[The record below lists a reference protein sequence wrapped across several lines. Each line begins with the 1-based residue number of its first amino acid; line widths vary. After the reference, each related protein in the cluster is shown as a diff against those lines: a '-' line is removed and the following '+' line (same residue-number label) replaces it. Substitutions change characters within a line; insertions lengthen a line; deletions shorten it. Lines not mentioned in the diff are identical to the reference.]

1 MAENKNAL
9 VNETAI
15 ENGNA
20 ALTERLDNVA
30 ERMAEA
36 EKATA
41 AVAAEH
47 SLRRAEQEQ
56 NSEQLQKAEEER
68 RAQAQEAAKSVADRR
83 AAVLDYTENYRQN
96 QKIEKA
102 ARATVSKA
110 KLERLAAEAE
120 AKARAERE
128 AEENL
133 RRERE
138 ELMARRQRSSAL
150 LKKVENES
158 EAEAPVKEETVAA
171 PAEKAMPKEAPAAQM
186 PEVPEAPV
194 QEAAQAPAEAEA
206 EAPAVQDEAPN
217 ILNIGVADL
226 AFADDAASAVE
237 NGAEEQNADAAEA
250 AGEDEVA
257 TNNIE
262 ALDLEE
268 DNGEEDPE
276 SAKAEELAKL
286 QRMAVASL
294 AVNED
299 LTKARIAQM
308 MPAHLIPESL
318 RLHNSKGTTGDARM
332 DEMVRRIEDAVLAA
346 ASQRTDNSAAALYAQ
361 RARNAKSN
369 EELAGIAVA
378 AGVVSANAL
387 PAIYGA
393 GRFNSQELR
402 EYMRVTKQEIA
413 EKKKDLK
420 RIKPEKHETEEEFE
434 RRHIEAQGAVLGTEL
449 AAIALLSHKGHREEA
464 ASFKK
469 QTEADIRICNKSIA
483 KYNQTADQPLTPLS
497 EALVRKT
504 AQEGKLPQNLPFGSA
519 ATGHDAALMGGE
531 NKDSSNTAEQ
541 VEQDALQKEL
551 QKQMLLHAM
560 VWNPAAA
567 SAIREMLEAYAAEN
581 KDEALA
587 AAIAPFAERSE
598 QDDLWNAD
606 VQHLLEEYEDSIDE
620 DIKAE
625 RALADANAL
634 VARESILNRAKPD
647 ASFEKN
653 EIQRLVYYENR
664 IAMIEAKR
672 EDLEELSRN
681 MTHFSAGMRREIAA
695 ERRLDLIKDEIALL
709 CLLNRYPNERI
720 GKRYREICT
729 RDIEEYNLL
738 VSGISGKYKNTKPL
752 SKILPSQALAEGAGM
767 PDVAFA
773 ELYFALRRWDEKT
786 ILSRPEEEEKFA
798 PMPMKDSAEPMD
810 LSSQLAVDRLARE
823 YERMI
828 RAFAAEEAYLSKKDR
843 KNARLPGKKADQAE
857 DAHRSKKDKKNARLL
872 GKAAD
877 QAEENMELVQLA
889 KDATDKSTML
899 SKEKKSQI
907 LSMAIGVAANAQ
919 SAKEAKKLQQMA
931 RAAGKKEARAAEKD
945 KKALLRADKEME
957 RRLGSSYDE
966 VGLDAAK
973 KQRNTAKLR
982 YEQKQAAA
990 EALQAVSA
998 TVGAQEALR
1007 SKPLVSKRMSREMNV
1022 AIENAERRCERATFV
1037 SAQADEK
1044 ALRMLKKRSGGDD
1057 LSAARRRSASFKSDV
1072 AYAEDQLNTLL
1083 AARDAASCSTAMS
1096 KNERAELL
1104 SLAIQFSEQGDIQS
1118 VERLKN
1124 HVAAAL
1130 KKEERAEH
1138 QDNRMLV
1145 RKLGRLDKK
1154 VAEAEAQA
1162 RVYEQAAYGERSKA
1176 NSLAEKTAANDI
1188 LYQAYEKA
1196 QYRESRAE
1204 EARRTAEAAK
1214 RERKDVR
1221 NRATSHESAKAALLV
1236 LAATVAVAERKLSKQ
1251 TKPPVSPEMQRL
1263 NTAIADAENRY
1274 ENAVVR
1280 ESAFKASAAYEKNAA
1295 NKEELQRLR
1304 TETVRAEDRLDTL
1317 RAAKRALEDSHALSR
1332 GERAEIINLVLAT
1345 EADTKNKKTSQKLK
1359 KKIAVAAKKEAR
1371 AAKKAVRSMGRGT
1384 SEWEKTVV
1392 EAEAA
1397 ALMLE
1402 GSAKDAK
1409 RRADRLA
1416 ANRKTD
1422 KKLVQRAYDA
1432 ALAEEKGAERAR
1444 KAADAVRSMRSLD
1457 QECADEHKNAH
1468 TAMLA
1473 FATAFTIE
1481 GKNKTAKKAKVY
1493 SSGTRQERNLEFA
1506 IMEARAD
1513 YERVSAERDAALEN
1527 VSGLGG
1533 RRTSR
1538 SDSKVATAA
1547 LTEAGLDVERARN
1560 RLQMLECAK
1569 TALEKSTVLSRKE
1582 KDGML
1587 ALVLDVNRG
1596 GKNKKS
1602 ATRLQKKIAI
1612 AAVKEAKAEEKLAKK
1627 VSSTEAALDHWY
1639 LDQMA
1644 SALAA
1649 EQMAAAAG
1657 YRSDRLKKHGANK
1670 KELSKVYEQQILES
1684 SQATNAR
1691 NAAKKSRAMRHAK
1704 AERSQAHKEANLAM
1718 LAFADAVAYSCGLK
1732 GRANKKKD
1740 LNGAHGSMTL
1750 SVEAAI
1756 LDAEKRCERATV
1768 AHAELKEKAA
1778 ALSGSKLS
1786 RKERKTLA
1794 AELDCAESELLIADS
1809 RLQALQ
1815 AAKRVNDSN
1824 GFTAEEKAELLN
1836 SVMAESADRKTAKH
1850 LKSKKKAALA
1860 AKRRAKAERA
1870 FAKKS
1875 RMDAKRKEKL
1885 YASSEAQ
1892 ILVSEEAALLA
1903 QTTVDLSKNKKLSK
1917 KELYKLYKKALSEK
1931 ANATK
1936 AHQNA
1941 SVARASYAPG
1951 DSLQAER
1958 KESEIAMLA
1967 LAAAMVAESKG
1978 KNAKRYYKKNG
1989 PALVSGQML
1998 GAMSALEAQAYASA
2012 CEEKAL
2018 NAEKKAF
2025 LLAATRGKKRTKLKT
2040 YEEALLARA
2049 EATQAKTTALALQY
2063 ERELDGNVPLTRKAK
2078 KLMSYADKAVLAREK
2093 ATMKL
2098 AEKMASRSGKKQS
2111 KSMGAYAMPSD
2122 LHLHGMHMEKGV
2134 AVRTVSR
2141 SSAFAVSYAL
2151 FNPKIMKKRLRA
2163 FRKQDM
2169 KTLMARYDSE
2179 IAETKRALELS
2190 LCDLSCTAPMRR
2202 RLKYETAKRL
2212 QELKRKRRKAIRME
2226 KADNRRYFAC
2236 LRKNAIKPKNR
2247 LVNRAALM
2255 AMREQLFRLLEQ
2267 RDEENA
2273 KLYSFYLAESYRKAS
2288 KVHTPWHNAFLR
2300 EKKHWHR
2307 KSRRDLRRVDEMN
2320 LSRRD
2325 KQKLRADLDRVATA
2339 HADIAEAKTRA
2350 RKIKLSGSA
2359 VKRQYRQE
2367 LDDMR
2372 REVVRAHK
2380 NMKRKMKYAR
2390 IKEDRREFWRVSLLS
2405 LATTA
2410 VLVGG
2415 CVILWRMFGDPIVSF
2430 LDTHFP
2436 NIMSQLK

>member
-47 SLRRAEQEQ
+47 DLRRAEQEQ

-68 RAQAQEAAKSVADRR
+68 RAQAQEAAKNVADRR

-96 QKIEKA
+96 QKLEKA
-102 ARATVSKA
+102 ARASTVSKA

-158 EAEAPVKEETVAA
+158 EAEAPVKEEAVAA
-171 PAEKAMPKEAPAAQM
+171 PAEKAMPKEVPAAQM
-186 PEVPEAPV
+186 PEISEEPA

-217 ILNIGVADL
+217 ILNIEVADL
-226 AFADDAASAVE
+226 TFADDAASAAE
-237 NGAEEQNADAAEA
+237 NGAEEQNTDAAEA
-250 AGEDEVA
+250 VGEDEVA

-262 ALDLEE
+262 ALASEE
-268 DNGEEDPE
+268 ENEEEDPE
-276 SAKAEELAKL
+276 SEKNEEIANLK
-286 QRMAVASL
+286 RMTGVAL

-346 ASQRTDNSAAALYAQ
+346 TSQHRDNSAAALYAQ

-378 AGVVSANAL
+378 AGVVSGSVL

-393 GRFNSQELR
+393 ERFNSQELR
-402 EYMRVTKQEIA
+402 EYMKVTKQEIA

-420 RIKPEKHETEEEFE
+420 RIKPEKDETEDEFE
-434 RRHIEAQGAVLGTEL
+434 RRRIEAQGAVLGTEL
-449 AAIALLSHKGHREEA
+449 AAIALLSHKGHKEEA

-469 QTEADIRICNKSIA
+469 QAEADVRICNKSIA
-483 KYNQTADQPLTPLS
+483 KYNQTADQPLTPLAES
-497 EALVRKT
+497 LVRKT
-504 AQEGKLPQNLPFGSA
+504 AQEGNLPKNLPFGSA
-519 ATGHDAALMGGE
+519 ATGHDAALMGGV

-560 VWNPAAA
+560 SWNPAAA

-598 QDDLWNAD
+598 QNDLWDEDLQRVLA
-606 VQHLLEEYEDSIDE
+606 EYEDSIDYE
-620 DIKAE
+620 RRAQRDLAE
-625 RALADANAL
+625 TNAALARKA
-634 VARESILNRAKPD
+634 ILSRIHPD
-647 ASFEKN
+647 DSLTKN
-653 EIQRLVYYENR
+653 EIQRLAYYENR

-672 EDLEELSRN
+672 EEIRQLDHN
-681 MTHFSAGMRREIAA
+681 MMNFSDEMRREVKADQY
-695 ERRLDLIKDEIALL
+695 LDMIKDEIALL
-709 CLLNRYPNERI
+709 CLLNRYPNEKL
-720 GKRYREICT
+720 GMKYREICT

-752 SKILPSQALAEGAGM
+752 SKILPSQALAEGEGM
-767 PDVAFA
+767 SDMAF
-773 ELYFALRRWDEKT
+773 LQLHQALCRWDAENA
-786 ILSRPEEEEKFA
+786 L
-798 PMPMKDSAEPMD
+798 MWDSGEAVPV
-810 LSSQLAVDRLARE
+810 LAVDRFHQE
-823 YERMI
+823 YERSI
-828 RAFAAEEAYLSKKDR
+828 RAFEAAEAESLRAAKKGG
-843 KNARLPGKKADQAE
+843 ALAAGGLLLLGGKADHAQE
-857 DAHRSKKDKKNARLL
+857 KL
-872 GKAAD
+872 
-877 QAEENMELVQLA
+877 ELVLLA
-889 KDATDKSTML
+889 KEATDKSTTL
-899 SKEKKSQI
+899 SKAKKAQI
-907 LSMAIGVAANAQ
+907 MSMAVALASNPRD
-919 SAKEAKKLQQMA
+919 KKTAKKLQKA
-931 RAAGKKEARAAEKD
+931 TLAASKKEANSA
-945 KKALLRADKEME
+945 KKARGALLRADDATEQ
-957 RRLGSSYDE
+957 LLYSSYNE
-966 VGLDAAK
+966 AGLDAAK
-973 KQRNTAKLR
+973 KKRNSAQIRAERKQEAFNALVAVAATA
-982 YEQKQAAA
+982 
-990 EALQAVSA
+990 
-998 TVGAQEALR
+998 GAQKALDR
-1007 SKPLVSKRMSREMNV
+1007 NPKVPNRINREMDV
-1022 AIENAERRCERATFV
+1022 AIANAERRCERAALA
-1037 SAQADEK
+1037 SSHADEK
-1044 ALRMLKKRSGGDD
+1044 VLRMAERHGGGEE
-1057 LSAARRRSASFKSDV
+1057 LSLARRRSATLRSE
-1072 AYAEDQLNTLL
+1072 AECAEEQLNTLL
-1083 AARDAASCSTAMS
+1083 AAKDAAEHS
-1096 KNERAELL
+1096 KALTKQERAEML
-1104 SLAIQFSEQGDIQS
+1104 SLAIQASEQGDVKSI
-1118 VERLKN
+1118 ERLKKSIGT
-1124 HVAAAL
+1124 AL
-1130 KKEERAEH
+1130 KKEERMDRAQKRQMRRE
-1138 QDNRMLV
+1138 
-1145 RKLGRLDKK
+1145 LGRMDKT
-1154 VAEAEAQA
+1154 VATAEAQA
-1162 RVYEQAAYGERSKA
+1162 LVYEQAAHDAKA
-1176 NSLAEKTAANDI
+1176 KADVLSEQTAEKDV
-1188 LYQAYEKA
+1188 LYRAYEKVLF
-1196 QYRESRAE
+1196 QENRAE
-1204 EARRTAEAAK
+1204 EAKNRARAAK
-1214 RERKDVR
+1214 KKRKDR
-1221 NRATSHESAKAALLV
+1221 RSRDAAHKRSTAALFV
-1236 LAATVAVAERKLSKQ
+1236 LAAAVNSTEKKMRRNMKASGS
-1251 TKPPVSPEMQRL
+1251 TEMQRL
-1263 NTAIADAENRY
+1263 HAAIADAENRY
-1274 ENAVVR
+1274 ENAVAA
-1280 ESAFKASAAYEKNAA
+1280 EAAFRPKGKGAKAEA
-1295 NKEELQRLR
+1295 QRLR
-1304 TETVRAEDRLDTL
+1304 TEVVRAEDRLDTL
-1317 RAAKRALEDSHALSR
+1317 RAARNALENSRTLSP
-1332 GERAEIINLVLAT
+1332 AEKNEIVTLVLASN
-1345 EADTKNKKTSQKLK
+1345 ADVKNKQTAKKLK
-1359 KKIAVAAKKEAR
+1359 NKIAAAAKKEDR
-1371 AAKKAVRSMGRGT
+1371 AAKKAERSMGRAAAD
-1384 SEWEKTVV
+1384 WEKAVIEAEATALMLESSAADAKHRADRLSKAKKTDRKTVQHAYELACAE

-1397 ALMLE
+1397 
-1402 GSAKDAK
+1402 
-1409 RRADRLA
+1409 
-1416 ANRKTD
+1416 
-1422 KKLVQRAYDA
+1422 
-1432 ALAEEKGAERAR
+1432 RAR
-1444 KAADAVRSMRSLD
+1444 KAFDAVKYTCSDGRAR
-1457 QECADEHKNAH
+1457 ATEHKDAK

-1473 FATAFTIE
+1473 FATAYTAE
-1481 GKNKTAKKAKVY
+1481 GKNKKAKKAKEHA
-1493 SSGTRQERNLEFA
+1493 SAMRNERRLELA
-1506 IMEARAD
+1506 ILEARVD
-1513 YERVSAERDAALEN
+1513 YERVSSERDAALEN
-1527 VSGLGG
+1527 VSGLGD
-1533 RRTSR
+1533 RRASKG
-1538 SDSKVATAA
+1538 DSKVAVAA
-1547 LTEAGLDVERARN
+1547 LAEAEHDVERTRN

-1587 ALVLDVNRG
+1587 ALVLDVNG
-1596 GKNKKS
+1596 GRKNAKS
-1602 ATRLQKKIAI
+1602 AARLQKKIAI

-1627 VSSTEAALDHWY
+1627 VSSTEAALDHQY
-1639 LDQMA
+1639 IDQMA

-1649 EQMAAAAG
+1649 EQLATAAG

-1670 KELSKVYEQQILES
+1670 KDLSKVYEQQILES
-1684 SQATNAR
+1684 SQAKNAR
-1691 NAAKKSRAMRHAK
+1691 NAAKKSRAMRKAK

-1786 RKERKTLA
+1786 RKERKALA

-1824 GFTAEEKAELLN
+1824 GFTAEEKAEMLH
-1836 SVMAESADRKTAKH
+1836 SVMAESAGRKTAKQ

-1875 RMDAKRKEKL
+1875 RTDAKRMEKL

-1903 QTTVDLSKNKKLSK
+1903 QTTVDLSKHKKISK
-1917 KELYKLYKKALSEK
+1917 KELHKLYKKALAEK
-1931 ANATK
+1931 SK
-1936 AHQNA
+1936 AKKAQQTA
-1941 SVARASYAPG
+1941 SVARASYTPG

-1978 KNAKRYYKKNG
+1978 KNAKRSYKKNS

-2018 NAEKKAF
+2018 SAEKKAF
-2025 LLAATRGKKRTKLKT
+2025 LLAATRGKKRTKLKA
-2040 YEEALLARA
+2040 YEEALMARA

-2063 ERELDGNVPLTRKAK
+2063 ERDLDGNVPLTRKAK

-2098 AEKMASRSGKKQS
+2098 AEKMASTSGKKQRKS
-2111 KSMGAYAMPSD
+2111 KGTYAMPSD
-2122 LHLHGMHMEKGV
+2122 LYLHGMHMDRVDANRIAAKT
-2134 AVRTVSR
+2134 ATKSFAF
-2141 SSAFAVSYAL
+2141 SAPAAL
-2151 FNPKIMKKRLRA
+2151 FSNKIMKKRLRA

-2212 QELKRKRRKAIRME
+2212 QELNRKRRKAIRME
-2226 KADNRRYFAC
+2226 KADNKRYFAC
-2236 LRKNAIKPKNR
+2236 LRKGAMKPKNR
-2247 LVNRAALM
+2247 LVNGAALA

-2267 RDEENA
+2267 RDAENA

-2300 EKKHWHR
+2300 EKKHWQR

-2390 IKEDRREFWRVSLLS
+2390 IKEDRRDFWRVSLLS

-2415 CVILWRMFGDPIVSF
+2415 CVILWKLFGDPIVSF